1 MILVTGAAGFIG
13 FHLVKKLIEKKHEV
27 VAIDNL
33 NDFYDLN
40 LKESRLKLLGVDTDK
55 NSTVNKINENL
66 FFYKID
72 LIDNKSLNK
81 IFESHKISI
90 VFHLASHAGVKSST
104 NFPKIYLDNNIISFN
119 NLIENSRIFKIKKF
133 IYASSSSV
141 YPNNNKIY
149 PLKESLVCN
158 EFKSVYAASKISNE
172 IIANTYSKIFKIN
185 TIGLRFFS
193 VYGPSGRPDMS
204 YFIFFN
210 SLYHNKQINLYNSGK
225 IYRDFTYIDDV
236 VKFCLKLINSENK
249 FSIYNVGNN
258 KPVQILDVLNKIE
271 TITGL
276 KTKVKMLKK
285 NREDNYATYANIDR
299 AKLDFNYNPKW
310 NIDEGLIKFNNWFKS
325 FYKF

>member
-13 FHLVKKLIEKKHEV
+13 FHLVKKLIEKKYDV
-27 VAIDNL
+27 VAVDNL
-33 NDFYDLN
+33 NDFYDLS
-40 LKESRLKLLGVDTDK
+40 LKESRLRILGLDIDNISKL
-55 NSTVNKINENL
+55 NKINENL

-81 IFESHKISI
+81 IFKNHKISI

-149 PLKESLVCN
+149 PLKENLVCN
-158 EFKSVYAASKISNE
+158 KFKSVYAASKISNE
-172 IIANTYSKIFKIN
+172 IVANTYSKIFKIN

-193 VYGPSGRPDMS
+193 VYGPLGRPDMS
-204 YFIFFN
+204 YFIFFK
-210 SLYHNKQINLYNSGK
+210 SLYHNKQINLYNSGE
-225 IYRDFTYIDDV
+225 IYRDFTFIDDV
-236 VKFCLKLINSENK
+236 IKFCLKLINSENK

-258 KPVQILDVLNKIE
+258 KPVLILDILKKIE
-271 TITGL
+271 SITGI
-276 KTKVKMLKK
+276 KPKVQMLEK
-285 NREDNYATYANIDR
+285 NREDNYASYANIDR

-310 NIDEGLIKFNNWFKS
+310 NIEQGLINFNNWFKN